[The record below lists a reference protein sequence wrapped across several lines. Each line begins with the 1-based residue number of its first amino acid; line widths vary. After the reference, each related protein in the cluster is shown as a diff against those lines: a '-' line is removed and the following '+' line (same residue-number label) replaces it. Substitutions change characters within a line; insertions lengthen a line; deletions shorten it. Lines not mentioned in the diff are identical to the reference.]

1 MLSVVGSN
9 PTLFR
14 SLITYLVNGDL
25 MDDAQ
30 NNYTYYNNIIGNI
43 RNINGDEELPPIIHS
58 PPPPTYESAVST
70 NEQYAW
76 MKRLR
81 TYLGISRV
89 EGANIFSPRTS
100 LGQNVCEDNSGLPTY
115 EEALTLK

>member
-1 MLSVVGSN
+1 M
-9 PTLFR
+9 
-14 SLITYLVNGDL
+14 NGDL
-25 MDDAQ
+25 LDEAG
-30 NNYTYYNNIIGNI
+30 NNYNYYNNIIGNI
-43 RNINGDEELPPIIHS
+43 RNVNIDEGLPPIIHS

-70 NEQYAW
+70 NDQYDW

-81 TYLGISRV
+81 TYLGISHDV
-89 EGANIFSPRTS
+89 GANIFSPRTS